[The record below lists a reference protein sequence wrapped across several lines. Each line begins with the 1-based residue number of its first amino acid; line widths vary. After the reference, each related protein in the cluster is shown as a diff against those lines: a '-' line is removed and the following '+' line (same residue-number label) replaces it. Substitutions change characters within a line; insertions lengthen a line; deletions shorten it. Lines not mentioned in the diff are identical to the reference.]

1 MSRHFFPA
9 ISDGM
14 HILIAPRLVS
24 VRTYSTSIYLSK
36 EHILHIAGE
45 KTMLEEYSR
54 AIEYP
59 KTADMDK
66 MRATLVDG
74 LVTVHG
80 ECIR

>member
-1 MSRHFFPA
+1 
-9 ISDGM
+9 
-14 HILIAPRLVS
+14 
-24 VRTYSTSIYLSK
+24 
-36 EHILHIAGE
+36 
-45 KTMLEEYSR
+45 MLEEYSR

-74 LVTVHG
+74 LVTVQG